1 MIDNFFNETN
11 VFYKNQN
18 QPPDTL
24 RLDTPTLGQG
34 RGQHMTARLF
44 TDDSADANHKP
55 AKLNIFHESIL
66 GSNAQLGVLGSLKII
81 RTFYYLFHNILNLMS
96 GNKNSDKSPFV
107 RHQVVQREFCSP
119 MTIPYSRMHHQAIV
133 NQLEQS
139 MCPPLDVKLWI
150 FPV

>member
-18 QPPDTL
+18 QPDTL

-44 TDDSADANHKP
+44 ADDSSDANHKP

-66 GSNAQLGVLGSLKII
+66 GSNAQLGVLFLSTLYSL
-81 RTFYYLFHNILNLMS
+81 FYKCVIHV
-96 GNKNSDKSPFV
+96 KN
-107 RHQVVQREFCSP
+107 
-119 MTIPYSRMHHQAIV
+119 
-133 NQLEQS
+133 
-139 MCPPLDVKLWI
+139 
-150 FPV
+150 

>member
-18 QPPDTL
+18 QPDTL

-44 TDDSADANHKP
+44 ADDSSDANHKP

-66 GSNAQLGVLGSLKII
+66 GSNAQLGVS
-81 RTFYYLFHNILNLMS
+81 F
-96 GNKNSDKSPFV
+96 
-107 RHQVVQREFCSP
+107 EFC
-119 MTIPYSRMHHQAIV
+119 MLLFYSCQ
-133 NQLEQS
+133 
-139 MCPPLDVKLWI
+139 KL
-150 FPV
+150 